1 MIEANDE
8 MFFPYRDDNPP
19 HSPPYLTYGIIGIC
33 VAVFL
38 YQLGLSP
45 EEERAFI
52 MTYGFQPGAFFD
64 GQDKAFSPVLS
75 LFTSMFM
82 HGGFMHL
89 AGNMLYL
96 WIFADNIECA
106 MGRGRFVAF
115 YLLTG
120 IAAALSHAA
129 LDTSS
134 MIPMVGASG
143 AISGVLGA
151 YLLIFPKANIKV
163 FIMMLIITVV
173 TVPAWIVLGGW
184 FVMQFMGLAGGE
196 SNVAFWAHIGGFV
209 AGMLLVKF
217 FLKPAETLFH
227 KRETP
232 PWRAHKVTPVKGRG
246 PLGRRRGP
254 WG

>member
-1 MIEANDE
+1 

-52 MTYGFQPGAFFD
+52 TTYGFQPAAFFGD
-64 GQDKAFSPVLS
+64 APKDFSPILA

-96 WIFADNIECA
+96 WIFADNIECV
-106 MGRGRFVAF
+106 MGRGRFAAF

-120 IAAALSHAA
+120 IAAALSHGL
-129 LDTSS
+129 LDPAST
-134 MIPMVGASG
+134 IPMVGASG

-151 YLLIFPKANIKV
+151 YLLVFPKANVKV
-163 FIMMLIITVV
+163 LVTLGIITVL
-173 TVPAWIVLGGW
+173 TIPAWVVLGGW
-184 FVMQFMGLAGGE
+184 FLMQFMGLADNG

-209 AGMLLVKF
+209 AGMALVKF
-217 FLKPAETLFH
+217 FLKPTETLFH
-227 KRETP
+227 RRETP
-232 PWRAHKVTPVKGRG
+232 PWRGHKVTPTRGRG
-246 PLGRRRGP
+246 PLGRKRGP